1 MHSIV
6 RAFVLGTA
14 FALAAPPALAAAPPL
29 VLAADSPSAAAA
41 ASAPLAVAP
50 IRFSQRTLPNGLRVV
65 LAEDHR
71 TPTVAIDVGYDVGGK
86 SDPPGRSGFAHLF
99 EHLMFKGTSNTQPE
113 SWDRLTEDVGGSNN
127 AYTSYDITNYYETV
141 PANHL
146 ERLLWAEAD
155 RMANLTVDEANF
167 VTERKV
173 VIGEYDQRVLAS
185 PYGMAFQLVNQ
196 AYAAHPYRRGVIG
209 DPEQL
214 NAASLADVRAFH
226 TTFYRP
232 DNAVL
237 VIAGDFDPA
246 QADAWVDRYFGPLR
260 KPAAAIPRV
269 TAVEPA
275 QTQPRRVRYASKS
288 APLPGTLIAYHVP
301 EARSPDTAVLGI
313 IDALLANGASARLR
327 TVLVDRDRVASQ
339 VSVISDERQQPGL
352 FALWAI
358 ANAGKTPRDLEP
370 ALLAQ
375 VARLRDE
382 DVPADELDKAKTLA
396 VSDLV
401 RSRQTHDN
409 LAQALV
415 RAAVIDGDP
424 GAVNRDADAYGRV
437 TAADVRRVAR
447 AYLTATN
454 STTIE
459 YDTAAAAAAQ
469 GASK

>member
-1 MHSIV
+1 MHSIA
-6 RAFVLGTA
+6 RAFVLAAA
-14 FALAAPPALAAAPPL
+14 FMLAAPPALAA
-29 VLAADSPSAAAA
+29 DSPP
-41 ASAPLAVAP
+41 PLAVAP
-50 IRFSQRTLPNGLRVV
+50 IRFAQRTLPNGLRVV

-127 AYTSYDITNYYETV
+127 AYTAYDITNYFETV

-185 PYGMAFQLVNQ
+185 PYGMAFELFNH
-196 AYAAHPYRRGVIG
+196 AYAVHPYRRGVIG
-209 DPEQL
+209 DPAQL

-246 QADAWVDRYFGPLR
+246 QAGAWVDRYFGPLR

-269 TAVEPA
+269 TVVEPP
-275 QTQPRRVRYASKS
+275 QTQARRERYVSKS

-301 EARSPDTAVLGI
+301 AARSSDAAVLSI
-313 IDALLANGASARLR
+313 IGALLSDGASARLR
-327 TVLVDRDRVASQ
+327 TALVDRERVASQ
-339 VSVISDERQQPGL
+339 VSVIDDERQQPGL
-352 FALWAI
+352 FALWAV

-370 ALLAQ
+370 ALVAEI
-375 VARLRDE
+375 ARLRDE
-382 DVPADELDKAKTLA
+382 TVPADELDKAKTLA
-396 VSDLV
+396 VSALV

-409 LAQALV
+409 VAQALV

-424 GAVNRDADAYGRV
+424 NAVNRDAESYANV

-447 AYLTATN
+447 DYLTSAN

-459 YDTAAAAAAQ
+459 YDTAASAAQ
-469 GASK
+469 GAST